1 MKRRLF
7 ALDHNFPEPVLLGL
21 AKAIPMTDLVPIRTI
36 RGDLSEMDDWEL
48 LLTLHRD
55 ERGWDGLV
63 TNDAGMLS
71 LPREMTV
78 LSQTG
83 LTLVVIRG
91 EGDSPVRAIG
101 ALLCHLPF
109 ICRHT
114 VPDRA
119 QIWRLGVAQKNY
131 EDVSVYLDKIADKQG
146 TTVQSLFEQHKLSK
160 AELAAGRATTV
171 KR

>member
-1 MKRRLF
+1 MV
-7 ALDHNFPEPVLLGL
+7 E
-21 AKAIPMTDLVPIRTI
+21 LVPIRTI
-36 RGDLSEMDDWEL
+36 GRELSELKDWEL
-48 LLTLHRD
+48 LLALHRD
-55 ERGWDGLV
+55 QRNWDGIV

-83 LTLVVIRG
+83 LTLVVVKG

-114 VPDRA
+114 VRDRA
-119 QIWRLGVAQKNY
+119 QIWRLGVTQKNY
-131 EDVSVYLDKIADKQG
+131 EDVSDYLSRIAEKHG
-146 TTVQSLFEQHKLSK
+146 TTVQVLFEQHKLSK
-160 AELAAGRATTV
+160 AELATPRASP
-171 KR
+171 RR

>member
-1 MKRRLF
+1 MQRRLF

-21 AKAIPMTDLVPIRTI
+21 GKALPMAELVPIRTI
-36 RGDLSEMDDWEL
+36 GRELSELKDWEL
-48 LLTLHRD
+48 LLALHRD
-55 ERGWDGLV
+55 QRRWDGIV

-83 LTLVVIRG
+83 LTLVVVKG

-114 VPDRA
+114 VRDRA
-119 QIWRLGVAQKNY
+119 QIWRLGVTQKNY
-131 EDVSVYLDKIADKQG
+131 EDVSDYLGRIAEKHG
-146 TTVQSLFEQHKLSK
+146 TTVQVLFEQHKLSK
-160 AELAAGRATTV
+160 AELAIPSAHRH
-171 KR
+171 K

>member
-1 MKRRLF
+1 MQRRLF

-21 AKAIPMTDLVPIRTI
+21 AKALPMADLVPVRSI
-36 RGDLSEMDDWEL
+36 GSELSEMDDWEL
-48 LLTLHRD
+48 LLALHQDGRS
-55 ERGWDGLV
+55 WDGLV
-63 TNDAGMLS
+63 TNDAAMLS

-83 LTLVVIRG
+83 LTLVVVKG

-119 QIWRLGVAQKNY
+119 QIWRLAVAQKNY
-131 EDVSVYLDKIADKQG
+131 EAVSVYLDKIAEKQG
-146 TTVQSLFEQHKLSK
+146 TTVHALVEQHKLGK
-160 AELAAGRATTV
+160 GALRGR
-171 KR
+171 REGGS

>member
-1 MKRRLF
+1 MQRRLF

-21 AKAIPMTDLVPIRTI
+21 AKAIPMAALVPVRTI
-36 RGDLSEMDDWEL
+36 RSELAEMDDWEL
-48 LLTLHRD
+48 LLALHRD
-55 ERGWDGLV
+55 ERPWDGLV
-63 TNDAGMLS
+63 TNDTGMLS

-83 LTLVVIRG
+83 LTLVVVRG
-91 EGDSPVRAIG
+91 EGGSPVRAIG

-114 VPDRA
+114 VAHRA

-131 EDVSVYLDKIADKQG
+131 EDASIYLDKIAEKHR
-146 TTVQSLFEQHKLSK
+146 TTVQALFEQHKLSN
-160 AELAAGRATTV
+160 AELLTRRG
-171 KR
+171 